1 MEAHELVDF
10 SSDAA
15 FAVDREL
22 RVVSWNDRARELLG
36 YSAEEVLGRSCWDV
50 LRGVLPDGRPLC
62 TPDCQAKLCF
72 RCCRPYGI
80 RECLGRHKD
89 GRWVKL
95 GLSSIAIPSGASSHR
110 GITAVVFLRP
120 LEEASAARRGRAA
133 ESPGAPL
140 RAFTLG
146 RFGLVVEGRGVPVE
160 RWARKQAVT
169 LFKMLLTHRGCAVPR
184 ERLMEALW
192 PGIAPASGRERLK
205 VTVYALRKELRAA
218 GADPD
223 LIRTQNGSYLLRREG
238 IWVDADVFEARVR
251 EGQALEGHGRP
262 EEALRCYQ
270 EADALYQGD
279 FLEEDRYEDWWAEER
294 ERLRE
299 IYLDTLGR
307 MARLHAAQGDY
318 PQAIQLCRKALVREP
333 CRESVHRALMEYLW
347 RAGRRDEALA
357 QFDRLTSLLAR
368 ELGVD
373 PLPETRRLYERI
385 LRSPAPSLPS
395 S

>member
-1 MEAHELVDF
+1 MMKAHELVHF

-15 FAVDREL
+15 FAVDGEL
-22 RVVSWNDRARELLG
+22 RVVAWNDRARELLG

-50 LRGVLPDGRPLC
+50 LQGVLPDGRPLC
-62 TPDCQAKLCF
+62 TPDCHAKLCF
-72 RCCRPYGI
+72 SCYRPYGV

-95 GLSSIAIPSGASSHR
+95 GLSSLVIPSASVSAHR
-110 GITAVVFLRP
+110 RITAVVFLRP
-120 LEEASAARRGRAA
+120 LEESADRKDRPEAL
-133 ESPGAPL
+133 GAPL

-146 RFGLVVEGRGVPVE
+146 RFCLVARERGVPVE

-169 LFKMLLTHRGCAVPR
+169 LLKMLLTHRGRAVPR

-192 PGIAPASGRERLK
+192 PGISPASGRERLK

-223 LIRTQNGSYLLRREG
+223 LIQTQNGAYLLRREG

-251 EGQALEGHGRP
+251 EGEALERHGRLD
-262 EEALRCYQ
+262 EALRCYQ

-299 IYLDTLGR
+299 LSLEALGR
-307 MARLHAAQGDY
+307 MARLHASRGDY

-333 CRESVHRALMEYLW
+333 CREGVHRALMEYLW

-357 QFDRLTSLLAR
+357 QFERLQGILAR

-373 PLPETRRLYERI
+373 PLPETRRLHERI
-385 LRSPAPSLPS
+385 LQSPAHSLPS
-395 S
+395 P